1 MLQRTIFSCACHRN
15 VHDGLCCSAAKKRGL
30 VASHRNETEEVREMA
45 MNIDLDVVMQPAEAA
60 LTNVEQTLDR
70 TADTIGQA
78 GYLPVGMRDGVLAC
92 VAAGKAN
99 VDGARQMKQGV
110 ADYAKASV
118 EANINAAKASLTAK
132 SLDDVMAAQ
141 REHVIAIMNDGVAQ
155 GSKLAELALAV
166 SQKAAA
172 PLRQQMDR
180 QMEGPWAAWFKA
192 AA

>member
-1 MLQRTIFSCACHRN
+1 VLQC
-15 VHDGLCCSAAKKRGL
+15 GKKGL
-30 VASHRNETEEVREMA
+30 VTLHRNETEEVREMA
-45 MNIDLDVVMQPAEAA
+45 MNIDLDAVMRPAEAA

-78 GYLPVGMRDGVLAC
+78 GYLPVGMRDGVMAC

-110 ADYAKASV
+110 ADYAKASI
-118 EANINAAKASLTAK
+118 EANINATKASLTAR
-132 SLDDVMAAQ
+132 SLDDAMAVQ
-141 REHVIAIMNDGVAQ
+141 REHLMAAMNDGLAQ
-155 GSKLAELALAV
+155 GSKLADLALAV

-172 PLRQQMDR
+172 PLRQQM
-180 QMEGPWAAWFKA
+180 EGPWAVWFKA